1 MAILS
6 NRLYIVTRTRLC
18 SLLVES
24 SLLES
29 MASAI
34 VYLRIA
40 LAALRVLRV
49 LGELVTMLKVKDL

>member
-1 MAILS
+1 MLS
-6 NRLYIVTRTRLC
+6 NRLYIVTRTRLY

-29 MASAI
+29 IALAI
-34 VYLRIA
+34 VCLQIT

-49 LGELVTMLKVKDL
+49 LRKLVTMLKVKDL